1 MLNLYVRHAELVSAS
16 HTVYRH
22 AELDSVSHPIKFNSP
37 CLFERSREIFQFK
50 IQLPCH
56 FNQSRE
62 IFILRVVLFHRHLV
76 IKLDLIQLRNL

>member
-22 AELDSVSHPIKFNSP
+22 AELDSASHPIKFNS
-37 CLFERSREIFQFK
+37 
-50 IQLPCH
+50 PCH

-76 IKLDLIQLRNL
+76 IKFNLIQLRNL